1 MGFRGKLPPFF
12 FMSLIQILD
21 SHCILWWTSNRQ
33 IEKEDLKKISHI
45 FYSDAE
51 ERKYTIDFHFTTHR
65 SICPIKKALLL
76 ERNGSRHYSEHN
88 YLTWYR
94 SALFCHRPLI
104 ESSTTPIDFHGKDPT
119 DSSLPWDS
127 KVFSYAEDSHFIQC
141 FWHLLPQQKDKD
153 WVVPILCT
161 LQNSGALQNI
171 ARLLGKNIVF
181 CFFFDSWLFCSVQ
194 WTPGMLL
201 ASTGLQR
208 DSASSQLVNG
218 QALNWP
224 GVLAPRKTSMPQN
237 SSFEIQWHS
246 VVYSFVTHGTGLLSP
261 DTSTLG
267 LYQ

>member
-33 IEKEDLKKISHI
+33 IKKEDSKKISHI
-45 FYSDAE
+45 FYSEAE
-51 ERKYTIDFHFTTHR
+51 ERKSTIDFHFTTHR

-181 CFFFDSWLFCSVQ
+181 LCFFFFWQLTFLFCAMDP
-194 WTPGMLL
+194 WDAPGKHRF
-201 ASTGLQR
+201 TE
-208 DSASSQLVNG
+208 G
-218 QALNWP
+218 QC
-224 GVLAPRKTSMPQN
+224 
-237 SSFEIQWHS
+237 
-246 VVYSFVTHGTGLLSP
+246 LLSAC
-261 DTSTLG
+261 
-267 LYQ
+267 